1 MPFAA
6 PARDVQA
13 RGEARNGRMHA
24 RRTAARR
31 GVLSRAV
38 YGSSGES
45 EWRSRD
51 GLRDA
56 GRPVRKAR
64 RA

>member
-1 MPFAA
+1 
-6 PARDVQA
+6 
-13 RGEARNGRMHA
+13 MHA

-31 GVLSRAV
+31 AVPSRAV